1 MCADCYVDCRLN
13 SYFTYGVVIKLNLSW
28 RIALAA
34 AFIHGLLFLLLSL
47 VGLCNMLQLYAP
59 PSIKK
64 SITVGLGLFQALIGF
79 ESMRLVVQG
88 KDVLLTLGDVED
100 VRVWLSVSG
109 LLLIAVLLVWR
120 VKAAMLLGMIVI
132 TLIGWM
138 SGLEQPPTAIL
149 QWPSINL
156 YSPDFTG
163 YWQHLGQTAPVTLM
177 FLFVSI
183 FDTAGVQLMAAGQAD
198 LLDENGHLSH
208 KESTAAFVAAALA
221 TCLGAVLGTSPI
233 IIHTGQSTIHS
244 RVSQPLL
251 ALYLSHPMLAVVLP
265 LFVC

>member
-1 MCADCYVDCRLN
+1 MIIQSRLN

-34 AFIHGLLFLLLSL
+34 ALVHGVLFLLLSL

-100 VRVWLSVSG
+100 VRVWLSVCG

-132 TLIGWM
+132 TFIGWL

-149 QWPSINL
+149 QWPTINA
-156 YSPDFTG
+156 YSPDLVG
-163 YWQHLGQTAPVTLM
+163 YWQNIAQTAPVTLM

-198 LLDENGHLSH
+198 LLDENGHLGH

-221 TCLGAVLGTSPI
+221 TCVGAVLGTSPI
-233 IIHTGQSTIHS
+233 IIHTGHS
-244 RVSQPLL
+244 NEQQRS
-251 ALYLSHPMLAVVLP
+251 
-265 LFVC
+265 F

>member
-1 MCADCYVDCRLN
+1 MCCTCCPVDCHTLSRLN
-13 SYFTYGVVIKLNLSW
+13 SYFTYGVVLKLHLSW

-34 AFIHGLLFLLLSL
+34 SLVHGLLFLLLSL
-47 VGLCNMLQLYAP
+47 VGACNMLQLYAP

-100 VRVWLSVSG
+100 VRVWLSVGG
-109 LLLIAVLLVWR
+109 LLLIAVLLVWQ
-120 VKAAMLLGMIVI
+120 VKGAMLLGMIVV

-138 SGLEQPPTAIL
+138 SGLEPSPTAFV
-149 QWPSINL
+149 QWPTINA
-156 YSPDFTG
+156 YWPDFGG
-163 YWQHLGQTAPVTLM
+163 YWQHIGQAGPVTVM

-198 LLDENGHLSH
+198 LLDGNGHLPH

-221 TCLGAVLGTSPI
+221 TCVGAILGTSPI
-233 IIHTGQSTIHS
+233 IIHTGQLKQAST
-244 RVSQPLL
+244 PCCTF
-251 ALYLSHPMLAVVLP
+251 LP
-265 LFVC
+265 

>member
-1 MCADCYVDCRLN
+1 MSTAGDRLN
-13 SYFTYGVVIKLNLSW
+13 SYFTYGVVLKLNLSF

-34 AFIHGLLFLLLSL
+34 AFVHGVLFLILSL
-47 VGLCNMLQLYAP
+47 VGACNMLQLYAP

-100 VRVWLSVSG
+100 VRVWLSLSG
-109 LLLIAVLLVWR
+109 LMLIAILLCWR
-120 VKAAMLLGMIVI
+120 VKAAMLLGMIVL

-138 SGLEQPPTAIL
+138 SGLEAPPSTVL
-149 QWPSINL
+149 QWPSMAF
-156 YSPDFTG
+156 YWPDFAG
-163 YWQHLGQTAPVTLM
+163 YWLNLSQTAPVTVM

-198 LLDENGHLSH
+198 LLDENGHLPH

-221 TCLGAVLGTSPI
+221 SILGAVMGSSPI
-233 IIHTGQSTIHS
+233 IIHTGQVRSSTARLLCALDS
-244 RVSQPLL
+244 PL
-251 ALYLSHPMLAVVLP
+251 
-265 LFVC
+265 